1 MRLNVLYFLGAL
13 AVAAIPISAVAQPD
27 QADRQPAAGAQQA
40 KTLASKAC
48 PAGWV
53 WEPAGYMGNGH
64 WRPAH
69 CATRNK
75 VPF

>member
-1 MRLNVLYFLGAL
+1 MRLNTLYLMGAL
-13 AVAAIPISAVAQPD
+13 AVAGAPLSAAAQP
-27 QADRQPAAGAQQA
+27 APANRQTAAGQYAA
-40 KTLASKAC
+40 TPTAC

-69 CATRNK
+69 CAARSTL
-75 VPF
+75 PF